1 MKHTSL
7 QIIREEHAS
16 LAAMLQS
23 LRMMLSRGPEKDE
36 QQFFDVL
43 RAMLFYIDEFPEKLH
58 HTKESALLFP
68 KVLKAAPEVAATV
81 SRLEQDHAHSEAGV
95 RELQHLLMAWEMLG
109 SARRAPFEEKCLRYL
124 DAYMDHM
131 RLEESVILPE
141 AVKHLTEQDWKE
153 LDTAFEQ
160 NTDPL
165 NGKFARDPVYDRLY
179 SRIVTTAP
187 APIGLGHA

>member
-1 MKHTSL
+1 MKHSSL
-7 QIIREEHAS
+7 QIIREEHSS

-23 LRMMLSRGPEKDE
+23 LRLMLERGPAKDE
-36 QQFFDVL
+36 RQFFDVL

-68 KVLKAAPEVAATV
+68 KVLKAAPEVA
-81 SRLEQDHAHSEAGV
+81 SHLDRLEQDHAHSEAGV

-109 SARRAPFEEKCLRYL
+109 DSRREAFETKCTRYL

-141 AVKHLTEQDWKE
+141 AIKHLSAEDWAE
-153 LDTAFEQ
+153 LDAAFEQ

-165 NGKFARDPVYDRLY
+165 NGRYARDPVYDRLY
-179 SRIVTTAP
+179 SRIVSTAP
-187 APIGLGHA
+187 APIGLGQA

>member
-7 QIIREEHAS
+7 QIIREEHSS

-68 KVLKAAPEVAATV
+68 KVLKAAPEVAGTLN
-81 SRLEQDHAHSEAGV
+81 RLEQDHEHSEAGV

-109 SARRAPFEEKCLRYL
+109 STRRAAFEEKCVRYL

-141 AVKHLTEQDWKE
+141 AIKHLTEQDWKE
-153 LDTAFEQ
+153 LDAAFEQ

-187 APIGLGHA
+187 APIGLGQA